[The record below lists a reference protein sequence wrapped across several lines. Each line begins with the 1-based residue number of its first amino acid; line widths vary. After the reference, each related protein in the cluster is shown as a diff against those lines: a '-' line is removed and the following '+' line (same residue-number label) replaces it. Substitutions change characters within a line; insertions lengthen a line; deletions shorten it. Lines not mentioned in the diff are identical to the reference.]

1 MEKSGVLSFV
11 FSIIQIF
18 LILLFI
24 KIFNIDFEIKNLIFF
39 SLSILIF
46 SYLILKWMV
55 NNFIYSKVKLIYKN
69 IRNSNSRSD
78 LDKNI
83 NLQNVN
89 REVEN
94 WKLFKDRELEKMTIR
109 ESYRRR
115 FVGNVAHE
123 LKTPIFNIQGYIN
136 TLLDG
141 AISDNKIN
149 RKFLSRANKSVS
161 RMIYIV
167 EDLDQITRLEEG
179 KIEIENK
186 SFDLLTEIND
196 VIENLDIK
204 AKKRSLK
211 IQIINNHKSKILVKG
226 DKEKI
231 KQVLYNLIEN
241 SIKYGNDM
249 STIDIKLYDMDVNIL
264 TEVSD
269 SGNGIEQKH
278 LNKIFDR
285 FYRVDSS
292 RDREKGGSGLGLSI
306 VKHIIEAHG
315 HSINVRST
323 IGEGS
328 TFSFTLTKSK

>member
-69 IRNSNSRSD
+69 IRNSNSRTDS
-78 LDKNI
+78 DKNI

-89 REVEN
+89 KEVEN

-211 IQIINNHKSKILVKG
+211 IQIINNYKSKILVKG

-241 SIKYGNDM
+241 SIKYGNEM
-249 STIDIKLYDMDVNIL
+249 GTIDIKLYDMDVNIL

>member
-24 KIFNIDFEIKNLIFF
+24 KIFNIDFETKNLILF

-69 IRNSNSRSD
+69 IRNSNSRADS
-78 LDKNI
+78 DKNI

-89 REVEN
+89 KEVEN

-204 AKKRSLK
+204 AKKRGLK
-211 IQIINNHKSKILVKG
+211 IQIINNYKSKISVKG

>member
-1 MEKSGVLSFV
+1 
-11 FSIIQIF
+11 
-18 LILLFI
+18 
-24 KIFNIDFEIKNLIFF
+24 
-39 SLSILIF
+39 
-46 SYLILKWMV
+46 MV

-69 IRNSNSRSD
+69 IRNSNSRPDS
-78 LDKNI
+78 DKNI

-89 REVEN
+89 KEVEN

-211 IQIINNHKSKILVKG
+211 IQIINNYKSKILVKG

-241 SIKYGNDM
+241 SIKYGNEM
-249 STIDIKLYDMDVNIL
+249 GTIDIKLYDMDVNIL

>member
-24 KIFNIDFEIKNLIFF
+24 KIFNIDFETKNLILF

-69 IRNSNSRSD
+69 IRNSNSRADS
-78 LDKNI
+78 DKNI

-89 REVEN
+89 KEVEN

-186 SFDLLTEIND
+186 SFDLLAEIND

-204 AKKRSLK
+204 AKKRGLK
-211 IQIINNHKSKILVKG
+211 IQIINNYKSKISVKG

-241 SIKYGNDM
+241 SIKYGNEM
-249 STIDIKLYDMDVNIL
+249 GTIDIKLYDMDVNIL

-269 SGNGIEQKH
+269 RGNGIEQKH

>member
-18 LILLFI
+18 LILLFV

-39 SLSILIF
+39 SLSVLIF

-55 NNFIYSKVKLIYKN
+55 SNFIYSKVKLIYKN

-94 WKLFKDRELEKMTIR
+94 WKLFKNRELEKMTIR

-204 AKKRSLK
+204 AKKRGLK
-211 IQIINNHKSKILVKG
+211 IKIINNYKSKIPVKG

>member
-69 IRNSNSRSD
+69 IRNSNSRPDS
-78 LDKNI
+78 DKNI

-89 REVEN
+89 KEVEN

-204 AKKRSLK
+204 AKKRNLK
-211 IQIINNHKSKILVKG
+211 IQIINNYKSKILVKG

-241 SIKYGNDM
+241 SIKYGNEM
-249 STIDIKLYDMDVNIL
+249 GTIDIKLYDMDVNIL

>member
-69 IRNSNSRSD
+69 IRNSNSRPDS
-78 LDKNI
+78 DKNI

-89 REVEN
+89 KEVEN

-211 IQIINNHKSKILVKG
+211 IQIINNYKSKILVKG

-241 SIKYGNDM
+241 SIKYGNEM
-249 STIDIKLYDMDVNIL
+249 GTIDIKLYDMDVNIL

>member
-18 LILLFI
+18 LILLFV

-39 SLSILIF
+39 SLSVLIF

-69 IRNSNSRSD
+69 IRDSNSRSD

-94 WKLFKDRELEKMTIR
+94 WKLFKNRELEKMTIR

-204 AKKRSLK
+204 AKKRGLK
-211 IQIINNHKSKILVKG
+211 IKIINNYKSKIPVKG
-226 DKEKI
+226 DI

>member
-69 IRNSNSRSD
+69 IRNSNSRPDS
-78 LDKNI
+78 DKNI

-89 REVEN
+89 KEVEN

-186 SFDLLTEIND
+186 SFDLVTEIND

-211 IQIINNHKSKILVKG
+211 IQIINNYKSKILVKG

-241 SIKYGNDM
+241 SIKYGNEM
-249 STIDIKLYDMDVNIL
+249 GTIDIKLYDMDVNIL

>member
-18 LILLFI
+18 LILLFV

-39 SLSILIF
+39 SLSVLIF

-94 WKLFKDRELEKMTIR
+94 WKLFKNRELEKMTIR

-204 AKKRSLK
+204 AKKRGLK
-211 IQIINNHKSKILVKG
+211 IKIINNYKSKIPVKG